1 MNGAAAP
8 FFIAMTTTTH
18 TKRVSGNLRSIQA
31 MLAAVLMFSIMDT
44 IMKLLAAEF
53 PAMQVAALRS
63 LASLPLVCL
72 YVAWRGGFATILR
85 VRWPLHLL
93 RAVIG
98 ILMLALFAYG
108 VRGLSLAEAYS
119 IFFIGPILITALSVF
134 VLKERVNGARWV
146 AIAVGMAGV
155 LVVLRPSGAGFF
167 TLGGLSVLAAA
178 VFYAVSAVTG
188 RVLARSDSGE
198 QMVFWLMLM
207 MAIGATALAAPVWV
221 AVEARH
227 LPLLAGLAVSGFL
240 AQLAITEAFSH
251 GEASV
256 VAPFEYTALACG
268 VTIDWLL
275 WKTLPDQYT
284 LIGAAIIIGSGLYL
298 IRHETTHVEAEHP

>member
-1 MNGAAAP
+1 M
-8 FFIAMTTTTH
+8 IIH
-18 TKRVSGNLRSIQA
+18 TESPRRPLSGNLRSIQA

-44 IMKLLAAEF
+44 MMKLLSAEF

-63 LASLPLVCL
+63 LSSLPLVCIW
-72 YVAWRGGFATILR
+72 VAWRGGARSILQ

-93 RAVIG
+93 RAAIG
-98 ILMLALFAYG
+98 IVMLALFAYG
-108 VRGLSLAEAYS
+108 VRGLSLAEAYT

-134 VLKERVNGARWV
+134 VLKERVNRARWI

-155 LVVLRPSGAGFF
+155 LVVLRPSGDGFL
-167 TLGGLSVLAAA
+167 TLGGLAILVAA
-178 VFYAVSAVTG
+178 VCYAVSAVSG
-188 RVLARSDSGE
+188 RVLARSDSSE

-207 MAIGATALAAPVWV
+207 MAVGATALAAPAWTAV
-221 AVEARH
+221 APRH

-240 AQLAITEAFSH
+240 AQLAITEAFNH

-268 VTIDWLL
+268 IAIDWAF
-275 WKTLPDQYT
+275 WQTLPDKYT
-284 LIGAAIIIGSGLYL
+284 LIGASIIIGSGLYL
-298 IRHETTHVEAEHP
+298 IRHETTHAEAEHP

>member
-1 MNGAAAP
+1 LAGS
-8 FFIAMTTTTH
+8 
-18 TKRVSGNLRSIQA
+18 KRVSGNLRSIQA

-93 RAVIG
+93 RAAIG
-98 ILMLALFAYG
+98 VLMLALFAYG

-167 TLGGLSVLAAA
+167 TLGGLGVLAAA

-207 MAIGATALAAPVWV
+207 MAIGATALAAPAWV
-221 AVEARH
+221 AVETRH

>member
-1 MNGAAAP
+1 M
-8 FFIAMTTTTH
+8 
-18 TKRVSGNLRSIQA
+18 RSIQA

-72 YVAWRGGFATILR
+72 YVAWRGGFARGGARTILR

-93 RAVIG
+93 RAAIG

-108 VRGLSLAEAYS
+108 VRGLSLAVAYS
-119 IFFIGPILITALSVF
+119 IFFVGPILITALSVL
-134 VLKERVNGARWV
+134 VLKERVNGARWL

-155 LVVLRPSGAGFF
+155 LVVLRPSGEGFF
-167 TLGGLSVLAAA
+167 TLGGLAILAAA

-207 MAIGATALAAPVWV
+207 MAAGATALAAPAWV

-227 LPLLAGLAVSGFL
+227 LPLLAGLAVSGFF

-268 VTIDWLL
+268 VAIDWLL

>member
-1 MNGAAAP
+1 LKTANAL
-8 FFIAMTTTTH
+8 
-18 TKRVSGNLRSIQA
+18 SGNLRSIRA

-44 IMKLLAAEF
+44 IMKMLSAQF
-53 PAMQVAALRS
+53 PPMQVASLRS
-63 LASLPLVCL
+63 LSSLPLVCVW
-72 YVAWRGGFATILR
+72 VAWRGGFRSILQ
-85 VRWPLHLL
+85 VRWPLHFL

-98 ILMLALFAYG
+98 IVMLALFAYG
-108 VRGLSLAEAYS
+108 VRDLSLAEAYT

-155 LVVLRPSGAGFF
+155 LVVLRPSGDGFL
-167 TLGGLSVLAAA
+167 TMGGLAILVAA
-178 VFYAVSAVTG
+178 VCYAVSAVTG
-188 RVLARSDSGE
+188 RVLARSDSSE

-207 MAIGATALAAPVWV
+207 MALGATVLALPGWT
-221 AVEARH
+221 AVEPRH

-240 AQLAITEAFSH
+240 AQLALTEAFSH

-268 VTIDWLL
+268 VAIDWIF
-275 WKTLPDQYT
+275 WQTLPDQYT

-298 IRHETTHVEAEHP
+298 IRHETGVQSAQAEAEHP

>member
-1 MNGAAAP
+1 LAG
-8 FFIAMTTTTH
+8 
-18 TKRVSGNLRSIQA
+18 TKRVSGNLRSIRA
-31 MLAAVLMFSIMDT
+31 MLAGVLMFSIMDT
-44 IMKLLAAEF
+44 IMKLLSAEF

-72 YVAWRGGFATILR
+72 YVAWRGGFTTILR

-93 RAVIG
+93 RAAIG

-119 IFFIGPILITALSVF
+119 IFFIGPILITALSVL
-134 VLKERVNGARWV
+134 VLKERVNGARWL

-155 LVVLRPSGAGFF
+155 LVVLRPSGEGFL
-167 TLGGLSVLAAA
+167 TLGGLAILAAA

-207 MAIGATALAAPVWV
+207 MAFGATVLALPAWV

-268 VTIDWLL
+268 VAIDWAL
-275 WKTLPDQYT
+275 WKTLPDRYT